1 MSQTLSYQGNG
12 TVNIQLRAAAGA
24 ALRPIGNC
32 QKLILSIADE
42 SKDQQNY
49 EGGGGI
55 IARVTRIKSVTAKIT
70 ADSFSAENLAL
81 AVRGSTAANT
91 GTAAVAAEAHAAVAR
106 GSLVLLDRLPDP
118 AKPLTVKLGAAL
130 IAEAGNYERR
140 RSGIYILP
148 GAAGLAD
155 GDDIAVGYTP
165 LADDLIQALT
175 RSGDEYRLVFDGLNE
190 AASGKPVVIVCHR
203 VQFSPASALDLI
215 DDGFG
220 KLQLDGAVLSDE
232 SISGT
237 GVSRY
242 FTVRQAR

>member
-1 MSQTLSYQGNG
+1 MSQTKSYQGNG
-12 TVNIQLRAAAGA
+12 TVNIQLRNAANAQ
-24 ALRPIGNC
+24 LRPIGNC
-32 QKLILSIADE
+32 SKLTLAIADE

-55 IARVTRIKSVTAKIT
+55 INRVTRIKSVTAKIT

-81 AVRGSTAANT
+81 AVRGSAQANT
-91 GTAAVAAEAHAAVAR
+91 GTVAIAGEAHAAIAE
-106 GSLVLLDRLPDP
+106 GSLVLLGRLPDLT
-118 AKPLTVKLGAAL
+118 KTLTVKLGATV

-140 RSGIYILP
+140 RSGVYILP
-148 GAAGLAD
+148 GAADLAD
-155 GDDIAVGYTP
+155 GDNVTVDYTP

-175 RSGDEYRLVFDGLNE
+175 SSGDEYRLVFDGLNE

-203 VQFSPASALDLI
+203 VQFSPANSLDLI

-237 GVSRY
+237 GVSKY